1 MRVSQLTIRDPDS
14 STPLSTLP
22 LRSRYNID
30 SAQNSP
36 FLSDFELLLRNS
48 SSITSRNNLTHR
60 SSTES
65 HSEGMV
71 ELFISRGSKTM
82 QLSVR
87 GLTSNELNLLVKE
100 LEMKE
105 MMD

>member
-1 MRVSQLTIRDPDS
+1 MRVSQLTIRDPDG
-14 STPLSTLP
+14 STPFSTLP

-30 SAQNSP
+30 SPHNP
-36 FLSDFELLLRNS
+36 PLLSDFELLLRNS
-48 SSITSRNNLTHR
+48 SSIASRNSLTHR
-60 SSTES
+60 SSTEC

-71 ELFISRGSKTM
+71 ELFISRGAKTM

-100 LEMKE
+100 LGMKE